1 MFSPASEVPF
11 PLDNGTIKG
20 CRPDLSDGPTTD
32 WPWASNTWRNT
43 RVFSASGEPQL
54 MTSHLVLGIS
64 KIRPVGSESL
74 TLRSVPS
81 LCGLD
86 ETATSSIYRACSA
99 WHGT

>member
-1 MFSPASEVPF
+1 MLSPASEVPF
-11 PLDNGTIKG
+11 LLDNGTIKG

-43 RVFSASGEPQL
+43 RVISVDGEPQL
-54 MTSHLVLGIS
+54 MTGHLALHIS
-64 KIRPVGSESL
+64 KFRPIDSKSL